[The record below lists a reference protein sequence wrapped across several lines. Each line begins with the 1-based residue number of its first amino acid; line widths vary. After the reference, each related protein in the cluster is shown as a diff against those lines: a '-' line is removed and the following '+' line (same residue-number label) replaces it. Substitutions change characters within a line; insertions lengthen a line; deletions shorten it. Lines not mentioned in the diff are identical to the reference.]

1 MKNYPIYLLI
11 SKRSNTQ
18 RNDPA
23 RGAGVALHL
32 LCPAPPCTER
42 CWDVPAV
49 PGWSCGCGS
58 WSAELRWL
66 QSTPASPT
74 SCLLHGLRRTHLALT
89 VLLQTANG
97 SSFSCCV
104 DRPQIKRQ
112 MRQLSER
119 EMLVSPSEQAV
130 GLVSC
135 IPNSCRA

>member
-23 RGAGVALHL
+23 GGAGVALHL
-32 LCPAPPCTER
+32 LCPAPPCTGR
-42 CWDVPAV
+42 CRDVPAV
-49 PGWSCGCGS
+49 PGWSRGGS
-58 WSAELRWL
+58 SLLAELRWL
-66 QSTPASPT
+66 QSTPAPPT
-74 SCLLHGLRRTHLALT
+74 SSLLHGLRRTHLALT

-97 SSFSCCV
+97 SSFSSCV

-112 MRQLSER
+112 LRQLSER